1 MISPPGETHLYRSE
15 ADTSL
20 IGNAFM
26 NEEETLDP
34 DDWDEAR
41 RVGHLMIDDM
51 LDYLKSV
58 RERPAWR
65 SVPGETKQALDEA
78 APKTGAPLAEVYE
91 TFKTHILP
99 YPTGNLH
106 PGFFGWVMGNGT
118 VTGMLAD
125 MLASGMNPHVGGY
138 DQAATLVERQVIAW
152 LAEYIGYDE
161 NASGLLVTGATMAN
175 VNGLAVARNAKAGFD
190 IREQGLQSEGAPRL
204 RLYGSAETHNWILKA
219 CELMGLGREAF
230 RAVPVND
237 SYQIDIAACRDMIED
252 DIGNGDKPFCLLGTA
267 GTVNTGAVDDLTGLR
282 ALADEFDLWFHI
294 DGAFGSLAALSPQA
308 RPMVEA
314 QAHADSIAFDLHKW
328 GYMPYDIGC
337 VLVRDPK
344 AQNAAFAQSSSYL
357 TSTARGL
364 SVETTYFADKGV
376 QLSRSFRALKVWM
389 SLKEQ
394 GAEKL
399 GRMIQQN
406 IDQSKYLEGL
416 VNADPELELLAPVS
430 LNIVC
435 FRYRNREIDEGD
447 WNAMNEEILL
457 RIQESGSA
465 VPSHT
470 ILDGAF
476 AIRVANTN
484 HRTQRQDLDRLA
496 KDVVRYGRDIV
507 GER

>member
-1 MISPPGETHLYRSE
+1 MKP
-15 ADTSL
+15 
-20 IGNAFM
+20 
-26 NEEETLDP
+26 EENLDP
-34 DDWDEAR
+34 DDWDEGR

-51 LDYLKSV
+51 FDYLKTV

-65 SVPGETKQALDEA
+65 SVPDETKQVLDEA

-175 VNGLAVARNAKAGFD
+175 VNGLAVARNEKAGFD
-190 IREQGLQSEGAPRL
+190 IRERGLHHDGAPRL

-219 CELMGLGREAF
+219 CELMGLGRDAF
-230 RAVPVND
+230 RAVPVD
-237 SYQIDIAACRDMIED
+237 DAYQIDTAACRAMIEK
-252 DIGNGDKPFCLLGTA
+252 DIENGDRPFCILGTA
-267 GTVNTGAVDDLTGLR
+267 GTVNTGAIDDLAALR

-337 VLVRDPK
+337 ILVRNPG
-344 AQNAAFAQSSSYL
+344 AHEAAFAQTPSYL
-357 TSTARGL
+357 TSTSRGL

-394 GAEKL
+394 GADKL

-435 FRYRNREIDEGD
+435 FRYHNRKNEDAD
-447 WNAMNEEILL
+447 WNAVNEEILL

-470 ILDGAF
+470 ILHGKI

-484 HRTQRQDLDRLA
+484 HRTRKEDLEQLA
-496 KDVVRYGRDIV
+496 KDVVRNGREV
-507 GER
+507 VE